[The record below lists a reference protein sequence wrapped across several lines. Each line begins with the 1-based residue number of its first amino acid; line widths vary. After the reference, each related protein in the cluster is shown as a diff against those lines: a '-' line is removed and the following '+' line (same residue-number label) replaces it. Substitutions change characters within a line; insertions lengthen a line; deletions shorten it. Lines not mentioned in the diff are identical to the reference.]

1 MSTKLIKI
9 LALTFTIFIFQSCEK
24 EEERF
29 PYVSFDVTFNIS
41 TQLNNVA
48 VGEYV
53 FKNKYAY
60 GGLIIYHKTSSEY
73 LAFDRA
79 CPHKPRDRCIL
90 EPDENFETVLT
101 CPCCGSKF
109 LITDDGSVFEGP
121 ATRPLYQYETYYIPP
136 NQLRVRN

>member
-1 MSTKLIKI
+1 MLTKLIKI
-9 LALTFTIFIFQSCEK
+9 FVFVFSLFIFQSCEK
-24 EEERF
+24 EGEPF
-29 PYVSFDVTFNIS
+29 PHVSFDVTFNIS

-53 FKNKYAY
+53 FKDQYAY

-79 CPHKPRDRCIL
+79 CPHKPRDRCL
-90 EPDENFETVLT
+90 LDPDDDFETILT
-101 CPCCGSKF
+101 CPCCGSQF
-109 LITDDGSVFEGP
+109 LITDDGAVFNGPSV
-121 ATRPLYQYETYYIPP
+121 RPLYQYETYYIPP